1 MLAVVHDL
9 ANGRVVLRHHH
20 QIHAGGF
27 RSGLGLSI
35 GHNTNL
41 LALFADQADVLR
53 RDLIVGQRLFTVALA
68 LNTASLPSRFRGW
81 RSLSELL
88 NTIRHFLQRK
98 QEREFT
104 ARKGDSQGKRKPTNC
119 ASGRY
124 QAVKANRVQSR
135 GVQPKRR

>member
-20 QIHAGGF
+20 QIHADGF

-41 LALFADQADVLR
+41 LALFVDQADVLR

-81 RSLSELL
+81 R
-88 NTIRHFLQRK
+88 
-98 QEREFT
+98 
-104 ARKGDSQGKRKPTNC
+104 
-119 ASGRY
+119 
-124 QAVKANRVQSR
+124 
-135 GVQPKRR
+135 